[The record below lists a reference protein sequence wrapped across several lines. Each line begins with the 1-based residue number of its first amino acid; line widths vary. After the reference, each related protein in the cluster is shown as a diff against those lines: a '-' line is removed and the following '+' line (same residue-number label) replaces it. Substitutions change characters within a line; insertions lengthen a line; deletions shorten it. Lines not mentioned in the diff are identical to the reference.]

1 MKYLAKLSFFVMML
15 FAGFAVAACGDD
27 DPVTPPVTPPGGGE
41 GGGGETNTFVYA
53 EPYHVWGSSMAQVK
67 SNMSEYEVGYE
78 GDVNLILFG
87 KSPVEYYG
95 YFFNSNGLYGVQMVY
110 EDEFPTLDQ
119 VREALA
125 KRYQFLGYDE
135 EEKMYVYASEDQ
147 KTGVAAWEELNEDN
161 NKPYVMVQLIGLD
174 FINGGGGDDSGEGG
188 GNTPSFSDPFLG
200 WGSTL
205 AQLQAAKDENLFDAV
220 EQDEEDPNITY
231 AGYYGVS
238 PVNYEMYMFDSNVLF
253 GSYIEMKSKNV
264 GSFDNVLNTLKS
276 RYTFVTYSEEDDV
289 YLFISPDYV
298 TMVGA
303 YEVND
308 EGTLWSCVE
317 YYDYEYMSSGSS
329 APAKAPV
336 VKNGKKT
343 HFKNA
348 ARFVPRNF
356 VQKAPAFKVSS
367 KIKGFKNI
375 KF

>member
-53 EPYHVWGSSMAQVK
+53 EPYRVWGSSMAQVK

-78 GDVNLILFG
+78 GDVNMILLG
-87 KSPVEYYG
+87 KSPVKFYG
-95 YFFNSNGLYGVQMVY
+95 YFFNSNGLYGLQIVY
-110 EDEFPTLDQ
+110 EAESPTLAQ
-119 VREALA
+119 VREGLA
-125 KRYQFLGYDE
+125 KKYQFLEYDE
-135 EEKMYVYASEDQ
+135 EDDTYYYVSEDQ
-147 KTGVAAWEELNEDN
+147 KTGVGVWEELDEES
-161 NKPYVMVQLIGLD
+161 KPYVIVQLVGVD
-174 FINGGGGDDSGEGG
+174 FVKEDGGGDEGG

-205 AQLQAAKDENLFDAV
+205 AQLQAAKDENLFDGV
-220 EQDEEDPNITY
+220 GEDEDDPNVTY

-264 GSFDNVLNTLKS
+264 GSFDNVLDILKS
-276 RYTFVTYSEEDDV
+276 RYTFVTYSEEDDI

-308 EGTLWSCVE
+308 EGTLLSCVE

-329 APAKAPV
+329 APAKAPA

-343 HFKNA
+343 HFKNV

>member
-67 SNMSEYEVGYE
+67 SNMSDYEIGYE
-78 GDVNLILFG
+78 GEVNLILLG
-87 KSPVEYYG
+87 EEPVDFYG
-95 YFFNSNGLYGVQMVY
+95 YFFNSKGLYGLQIIY
-110 EDEFPTLDQ
+110 ADEFPTLAQ
-119 VREALA
+119 VREGLA
-125 KRYQFLGYDE
+125 KKYQFLEYDE
-135 EEKMYVYASEDQ
+135 EDNTYYYVSEDQ
-147 KTGVAAWEELNEDN
+147 KTAVGVWEEVNPDN
-161 NKPYVMVQLIGLD
+161 NKPYVAVQLVGVD
-174 FINGGGGDDSGEGG
+174 FVKEDGGGDEGG
-188 GNTPSFSDPFLG
+188 GDENTPSFSDPYLN
-200 WGSTL
+200 WGVSL

-238 PVNYEMYMFDSNVLF
+238 PVNYEMYQFDSNVLF

-264 GSFDNVLNTLKS
+264 GSFDNVLDILKS

>member
-27 DPVTPPVTPPGGGE
+27 DPVTPPGGGE

-78 GDVNLILFG
+78 GDVKLILYG
-87 KSPVEYYG
+87 KSPVEFYG
-95 YFFNSNGLYGVQMVY
+95 YFFNSNGLDVVQMVY
-110 EDEFPTLDQ
+110 EDEFPTLAQ

-220 EQDEEDPNITY
+220 EE
-231 AGYYGVS
+231 
-238 PVNYEMYMFDSNVLF
+238 
-253 GSYIEMKSKNV
+253 
-264 GSFDNVLNTLKS
+264 
-276 RYTFVTYSEEDDV
+276 R
-289 YLFISPDYV
+289 
-298 TMVGA
+298 
-303 YEVND
+303 
-308 EGTLWSCVE
+308 
-317 YYDYEYMSSGSS
+317 
-329 APAKAPV
+329 
-336 VKNGKKT
+336 
-343 HFKNA
+343 
-348 ARFVPRNF
+348 R
-356 VQKAPAFKVSS
+356 
-367 KIKGFKNI
+367 
-375 KF
+375 

>member
-78 GDVNLILFG
+78 GDVNLILLG
-87 KSPVEYYG
+87 KSPVEFYG

-110 EDEFPTLDQ
+110 EDEFPTLAQ
-119 VREALA
+119 VREGLA
-125 KRYQFLGYDE
+125 KKYQFLEYDE
-135 EEKMYVYASEDQ
+135 EDNTYYYVSEDQ
-147 KTGVAAWEELNEDN
+147 KTAVGVWEEVNPDN
-161 NKPYVMVQLIGLD
+161 NKPYVAVQLVGVD
-174 FINGGGGDDSGEGG
+174 FVKEDGGGDEGG
-188 GNTPSFSDPFLG
+188 GDENTPSFSDPYLN
-200 WGSTL
+200 WGVSL
-205 AQLQAAKDENLFDAV
+205 AQLQAAKDENLFDGV
-220 EQDEEDPNITY
+220 GEDEDDPNVTY

-264 GSFDNVLNTLKS
+264 GSFDNVLDILKS
-276 RYTFVTYSEEDDV
+276 RYTFVTYSEEDDI

-329 APAKAPV
+329 APAKAPA

>member
-27 DPVTPPVTPPGGGE
+27 DPVTPPSGDNNGGENGGNGGG
-41 GGGGETNTFVYA
+41 NTFVYA

-67 SNMSEYEVGYE
+67 SNMSDYEIGYE

-87 KSPVEYYG
+87 NTPVKFYG
-95 YFFNSNGLYGVQMVY
+95 YFFNSNGLYGLQIVY
-110 EDEFPTLDQ
+110 EAESPTLAQ
-119 VREALA
+119 VREGLA
-125 KRYQFLGYDE
+125 KKYQFLEYDE
-135 EEKMYVYASEDQ
+135 EDKTYYYVSEDK
-147 KTGVAAWEELNEDN
+147 KTGVGVWEELDEES
-161 NKPYVMVQLIGLD
+161 KPYVIVQLVGVD
-174 FINGGGGDDSGEGG
+174 FVKEDGGGDEGG
-188 GNTPSFSDPFLG
+188 GDENTPSFSDPYLN
-200 WGSTL
+200 WGVSL
-205 AQLQAAKDENLFDAV
+205 AQLQAAKDENLFDGV
-220 EQDEEDPNITY
+220 EVDEEDPNITY

-238 PVNYEMYMFDSNVLF
+238 PVNYEMYQFDSNVLF

-264 GSFDNVLNTLKS
+264 GSFDNVLDILKS

-308 EGTLWSCVE
+308 EGTLLSCVE

-329 APAKAPV
+329 APAKAPA

-343 HFKNA
+343 HFKNV

>member
-15 FAGFAVAACGDD
+15 FAGFAVAACGDED
-27 DPVTPPVTPPGGGE
+27 PVTPPGGGE

-78 GDVNLILFG
+78 GDVNLILYG
-87 KSPVEYYG
+87 KSPVKFYG
-95 YFFNSNGLYGVQMVY
+95 YFFNSNGLYGLQIIY
-110 EDEFPTLDQ
+110 ADEFPTLAQ
-119 VREALA
+119 VREGLA
-125 KRYQFLGYDE
+125 KKYQFLEYDE
-135 EEKMYVYASEDQ
+135 EDDTYYYVSEDK
-147 KTGVAAWEELNEDN
+147 KTAVGVWEEVNTEN
-161 NKPYVMVQLIGLD
+161 NKPYVAVQLVGVD
-174 FINGGGGDDSGEGG
+174 FVKEDGEGGEGG
-188 GNTPSFSDPFLG
+188 GEDGGSSFSDPFLG

-205 AQLQAAKDENLFDAV
+205 AQLQAAKDENLFDGV
-220 EQDEEDPNITY
+220 GEDEDDPNITY

-238 PVNYEMYMFDSNVLF
+238 PVNYEMYQFDSNVLF

-264 GSFDNVLNTLKS
+264 GSFDNVLDILKS
-276 RYTFVTYSEEDDV
+276 RYTFVTYSEEDDI
-289 YLFISPDYV
+289 YFFISPDYV

-308 EGTLWSCVE
+308 EGTLLSCVE

-329 APAKAPV
+329 APAKAPA

-343 HFKNA
+343 HFKNV

>member
-1 MKYLAKLSFFVMML
+1 M
-15 FAGFAVAACGDD
+15 
-27 DPVTPPVTPPGGGE
+27 
-41 GGGGETNTFVYA
+41 
-53 EPYHVWGSSMAQVK
+53 
-67 SNMSEYEVGYE
+67 
-78 GDVNLILFG
+78 
-87 KSPVEYYG
+87 
-95 YFFNSNGLYGVQMVY
+95 
-110 EDEFPTLDQ
+110 
-119 VREALA
+119 
-125 KRYQFLGYDE
+125 YQ
-135 EEKMYVYASEDQ
+135 
-147 KTGVAAWEELNEDN
+147 
-161 NKPYVMVQLIGLD
+161 
-174 FINGGGGDDSGEGG
+174 
-188 GNTPSFSDPFLG
+188 
-200 WGSTL
+200 
-205 AQLQAAKDENLFDAV
+205 
-220 EQDEEDPNITY
+220 
-231 AGYYGVS
+231 
-238 PVNYEMYMFDSNVLF
+238 FDSNVLF

-276 RYTFVTYSEEDDV
+276 RYTFVTYSEEDDI

-367 KIKGFKNI
+367 KIKGFKNL

>member
-1 MKYLAKLSFFVMML
+1 
-15 FAGFAVAACGDD
+15 
-27 DPVTPPVTPPGGGE
+27 
-41 GGGGETNTFVYA
+41 
-53 EPYHVWGSSMAQVK
+53 MAQVK

-78 GDVNLILFG
+78 GDVNLILYG
-87 KSPVEYYG
+87 KSPVKFYG

-110 EDEFPTLDQ
+110 EDEFPTLAQ

-125 KRYQFLGYDE
+125 KRYQFLEYDE
-135 EEKMYVYASEDQ
+135 EDDTYYYVSEDK
-147 KTGVAAWEELNEDN
+147 KTAVGVWEEVNTEN
-161 NKPYVMVQLIGLD
+161 NKPYVAVQLVGVD
-174 FINGGGGDDSGEGG
+174 FVKEDGEGGEGG
-188 GNTPSFSDPFLG
+188 GEDGGSSFSDPFLG

-205 AQLQAAKDENLFDAV
+205 AQLQAAKDENLFDGV
-220 EQDEEDPNITY
+220 GEDEDDPNITY

-238 PVNYEMYMFDSNVLF
+238 PVNYEMYQFDSNVLF

-264 GSFDNVLNTLKS
+264 GSFDNVLDILKS
-276 RYTFVTYSEEDDV
+276 RYTFVTYSEEDDI
-289 YLFISPDYV
+289 YFFISPDYV

-308 EGTLWSCVE
+308 EGTLLSCVE

-329 APAKAPV
+329 APAKAPA

-343 HFKNA
+343 HFKNV

>member
-67 SNMSEYEVGYE
+67 SNMSDYEIGYE
-78 GDVNLILFG
+78 GEVNLILLG
-87 KSPVEYYG
+87 EEPVDFYG
-95 YFFNSNGLYGVQMVY
+95 YFFNSKGLYGLQIIY
-110 EDEFPTLDQ
+110 ADEFPTLAQ
-119 VREALA
+119 VREGLA
-125 KRYQFLGYDE
+125 KKYQFLEYDE
-135 EEKMYVYASEDQ
+135 EDNTYYYVSEDQ
-147 KTGVAAWEELNEDN
+147 KTAVGVWEEVNPDN
-161 NKPYVMVQLIGLD
+161 NKPYVAVQLVGVD
-174 FINGGGGDDSGEGG
+174 FVKEDGGGDEGG
-188 GNTPSFSDPFLG
+188 GDENTPSFSDPYLN
-200 WGSTL
+200 WGVSL
-205 AQLQAAKDENLFDAV
+205 AQLQAAKDENLFDGV
-220 EQDEEDPNITY
+220 EVDEEDPNITY

-238 PVNYEMYMFDSNVLF
+238 PVNYEMYQFDSNVLF

-276 RYTFVTYSEEDDV
+276 RYTFVTYSEEDDI

-317 YYDYEYMSSGSS
+317 YYDYEYMSSASS
-329 APAKAPV
+329 APAKAPA

-356 VQKAPAFKVSS
+356 VQKAPAFKISS

>member
-67 SNMSEYEVGYE
+67 SNMSDYEIGYE
-78 GDVNLILFG
+78 GEVNLILLG
-87 KSPVEYYG
+87 EEPVDFYG
-95 YFFNSNGLYGVQMVY
+95 YFFNSKGLYGLQIIY
-110 EDEFPTLDQ
+110 ADEFPTLAQ
-119 VREALA
+119 VREGLA
-125 KRYQFLGYDE
+125 KKYQFLEYDE
-135 EEKMYVYASEDQ
+135 EDNTYYYVSEDQ
-147 KTGVAAWEELNEDN
+147 KTAVGVWEEVNPDN
-161 NKPYVMVQLIGLD
+161 NKPYVAVQLVGVD
-174 FINGGGGDDSGEGG
+174 FVKEDGGGDEGG
-188 GNTPSFSDPFLG
+188 GDENTPSFSDPFLG

-205 AQLQAAKDENLFDAV
+205 AQLQAAKDENLFDGV
-220 EQDEEDPNITY
+220 GEDEDDPNITY

-238 PVNYEMYMFDSNVLF
+238 PVNYEMYQFDSNVLF

-264 GSFDNVLNTLKS
+264 GSFDNVLDILKS

-308 EGTLWSCVE
+308 EGTLLSCVE

-329 APAKAPV
+329 APAKAPA

-343 HFKNA
+343 HFKNV

>member
-78 GDVNLILFG
+78 GDVNLILYG
-87 KSPVEYYG
+87 KSPVEFYG
-95 YFFNSNGLYGVQMVY
+95 YLFNSNGLYGVQMVY
-110 EDEFPTLDQ
+110 EDEFPTLAQ

-125 KRYQFLGYDE
+125 KRYQFLRYDE
-135 EEKMYVYASEDQ
+135 ESDIYFYASEDQ
-147 KTGVAAWEELNEDN
+147 KTGVGVWEELDSDN
-161 NKPYVMVQLIGLD
+161 GNKPYVIVQLVGID
-174 FINGGGGDDSGEGG
+174 FINGGGGDDSGS
-188 GNTPSFSDPFLG
+188 SFSDPFLG

-205 AQLQAAKDENLFDAV
+205 AQLQAAKDENLFDGV
-220 EQDEEDPNITY
+220 GEDEEDPNVTY

-276 RYTFVTYSEEDDV
+276 RYTFVTYSEEDDI

-303 YEVND
+303 YELND

-356 VQKAPAFKVSS
+356 VQKAPAFKISS

>member
-78 GDVNLILFG
+78 GDVNLILYG
-87 KSPVEYYG
+87 KSPVEFYG
-95 YFFNSNGLYGVQMVY
+95 YLFNSNGLYGVQMVY
-110 EDEFPTLDQ
+110 EDEFPTLAQ

-125 KRYQFLGYDE
+125 KRYQFLRYDE
-135 EEKMYVYASEDQ
+135 ESDIYFYASEDQ
-147 KTGVAAWEELNEDN
+147 KTGVGVWEELDSDN
-161 NKPYVMVQLIGLD
+161 GNKPYVIVQLVGID
-174 FINGGGGDDSGEGG
+174 FI
-188 GNTPSFSDPFLG
+188 TPSFSDPFLG

-220 EQDEEDPNITY
+220 EVDEEDPNITY

-238 PVNYEMYMFDSNVLF
+238 PVNYEMYQFDSNVLF

-264 GSFDNVLNTLKS
+264 GSFDTVLNTLKS
-276 RYTFVTYSEEDDV
+276 RYTFVTYSEEDDI

-329 APAKAPV
+329 APAKAPA